1 MSSAKPVLECH
12 GLRCGYPERVVLG
25 DLDLSIGPGEIVALL
40 GPNGSGKS
48 TLLKSLGREIPLL
61 GGEVRLGDV
70 ALGGLSYGELA
81 RRLAYV
87 PQEEIPVF
95 SFSVRDIVLMGRL
108 AHSDGLFESR
118 EDRAAAE
125 AAMVAADCQELAAR
139 PVTEIS
145 GGERQRV
152 LLARALAQETPL
164 ILLDEPTAHLDV
176 GHQLAFAELLRG
188 LASAG
193 TAMLAAVHDLNFAS
207 ALATRGIVL
216 SGGQAIADGPIR
228 EVLASA
234 AIDEAYGVVFERV
247 VTASGD
253 LRVFAVNAPSSARS

>member
-1 MSSAKPVLECH
+1 MDSPVLQCQ
-12 GLRCGYPERVVLG
+12 GVRCGYPGRIVLEG
-25 DLDLSIGPGEIVALL
+25 VDLAIGPGEIVALL

-48 TLLKSLGREIPLL
+48 TLLKTLGREIPLL
-61 GGEVRLGDV
+61 GGEVRLGG
-70 ALGGLSYGELA
+70 APLGTLYFGELA

-87 PQEEIPVF
+87 PQEELPAF

-108 AHSDGLFESR
+108 AHSDGLFETP
-118 EDRAAAE
+118 EDR
-125 AAMVAADCQELAAR
+125 VAADSAMIAADCSDLAGR

-176 GHQLAFAELLRG
+176 GHQLSFAALLRG
-188 LASAG
+188 LAATG

-207 ALATRGIVL
+207 ALATRGVVL
-216 SGGQAIADGPIR
+216 SGGRAVADGPIA
-228 EVLASA
+228 EVLASS
-234 AIDEAYGVVFERV
+234 AIDGAYGVTFERV
-247 VTASGD
+247 ATESGE
-253 LRVFAVNAPSSARS
+253 LRVFPVNAPSAARS